1 MQLSSSYLQPRKGP
15 LRDARWQRESA
26 PVRFGP
32 RLRNG
37 REDGLNNPYSPLP
50 GARATQIHPSISAV
64 DLVARAPDGVPVMR
78 RSHLYLKP
86 FLLATHSIASTPA
99 REPLAHTRTIV

>member
-50 GARATQIHPSISAV
+50 LPV
-64 DLVARAPDGVPVMR
+64 DLVAGAPDGVPVMR